1 MKSSLSRNSTR
12 HPAVIDTLGGAPL
25 PSSAGGPPKP
35 PKSAKAPKPA
45 KSPTA
50 PKAPRPQKDE
60 NSGNSHVLRY
70 VAGALVVVSL
80 LGWFLIRTFAGTEA
94 PAPTLAADSSTEP
107 TSAPALAVTPPV
119 ETTEPVADPSAC
131 RTDTGDQK
139 SGAGVIAAFEHA
151 YYVARSGAAVR
162 ALATP
167 RNLFAAR
174 GQNPG
179 RNRHRPNGNH
189 TLRAHHAHHHRCLL
203 RRPCRNAA
211 RSSAS
216 TVPSDDHYQRHRRT
230 LVRRHHQL
238 TTCPENPEKAE
249 HL

>member
-80 LGWFLIRTFAGTEA
+80 LGWFLIGHS
-94 PAPTLAADSSTEP
+94 PARKHLLPLWQLT
-107 TSAPALAVTPPV
+107 VPP
-119 ETTEPVADPSAC
+119 
-131 RTDTGDQK
+131 
-139 SGAGVIAAFEHA
+139 
-151 YYVARSGAAVR
+151 
-162 ALATP
+162 
-167 RNLFAAR
+167 N
-174 GQNPG
+174 
-179 RNRHRPNGNH
+179 
-189 TLRAHHAHHHRCLL
+189 
-203 RRPCRNAA
+203 RRP
-211 RSSAS
+211 
-216 TVPSDDHYQRHRRT
+216 
-230 LVRRHHQL
+230 RRHSR
-238 TTCPENPEKAE
+238 
-249 HL
+249 

>member
-35 PKSAKAPKPA
+35 PRSAKAPKPA
-45 KSPTA
+45 KSPTG

-94 PAPTLAADSSTEP
+94 PAPTLAADSSSEP

-167 RNLFAAR
+167 ETSLPLADKIQA
-174 GQNPG
+174 GID
-179 RNRHRPNGNH
+179 
-189 TLRAHHAHHHRCLL
+189 
-203 RRPCRNAA
+203 
-211 RSSAS
+211 
-216 TVPSDDHYQRHRRT
+216 TVPTGTTHC
-230 LVRRHHQL
+230 VRITPI
-238 TTCPENPEKAE
+238 TTGVYSVVLAE
-249 HL
+249 MRPGQAPAQFPQTITTKDIDGRWFVDTIS